1 MIKNDFPILANKF
14 LAALAE
20 PKKGIAGYQGGKYA
34 ESKRRSSQIDL
45 ATSQKFVVS
54 NNLVEHAYLASLSK
68 PKHLVEMMH
77 RGIPPFNNMWIEWD
91 EGFRAK
97 IVSREFKRMGFF
109 EEYYKLYPEKIGEN
123 PPEDALKTRGG
134 AGRVGYHIRKIDTA
148 SGEPGYFYE
157 VYCGYEKDEHYGD
170 AILSSP
176 MGFFIGGTELHWQHR
191 LNDAE
196 NEKERRQIFDDMFY
210 QNSALLGQWYSGKQM
225 FLGDRADI
233 NEQHLMMSFGIARAS
248 AMQWLV
254 PEHVHEGGLAVT
266 NEQANE
272 MIEASLMASQG
283 DARFLIALLGL
294 LNYDLVVH
302 DTVTTPK
309 QIDHK
314 CFGRVIPKSEYK
326 VVTIDLPKPRGK
338 RIYERMFT
346 GQGSP
351 KREHWRRG
359 HWRSVKDM
367 FGRIKK
373 RVWIDEMKV
382 GNPALGSIIHDY
394 DLQAKKP
401 QTIDLE
407 NMDPEGQ
414 A

>member
-1 MIKNDFPILANKF
+1 MKDGFPILANKF

-20 PKKGIAGYQGGKYA
+20 PRRGIKGYKGGKYA
-34 ESKRRSSQIDL
+34 ESKRRNLQADV
-45 ATSQKFVVS
+45 ATSQKFVLS

-68 PKHLVEMMH
+68 PKHLIEMLD

-91 EGFRAK
+91 EQFRAK
-97 IVSREFKRMGFF
+97 IIAREFKRMGFF
-109 EEYYKLYPEKIGEN
+109 EEYYKLHPKKIGEN
-123 PPEDALKTRGG
+123 PPEDALKTRAGV
-134 AGRVGYHIRKIDTA
+134 GRVGYHIRKLN
-148 SGEPGYFYE
+148 SGYFFE
-157 VYCGYEKDEHYGD
+157 IHFSDDETKGE
-170 AILSSP
+170 AILSAP
-176 MGFFIGGTELHWQHR
+176 KGFFVGGFNRFFWNTKLDET
-191 LNDAE
+191 NS
-196 NEKERRQIFDDMFY
+196 EKEREDLGNNILD
-210 QNSALLGQWYSGKQM
+210 QNSALLGQWYTQK
-225 FLGDRADI
+225 R
-233 NEQHLMMSFGIARAS
+233 MSFGGVGTESDKISITLLTSFALGEAS
-248 AMQWLV
+248 AMSWLV
-254 PEHVHEGGLAVT
+254 PQHALERGLSD
-266 NEQANE
+266 EEKIE
-272 MIEASLMASQG
+272 MQKASLLALQG

-314 CFGRVIPKSEYK
+314 SFGRVIPKSEYK

-359 HWRSVKDM
+359 HWRSLKDA
-367 FGRIKK
+367 FGRIRK

-382 GNPALGSIIHDY
+382 GNPKLGSIIHDY

-401 QTIDLE
+401 QVFNLE
-407 NMDPEGQ
+407 DMND
-414 A
+414 AAC

>member
-1 MIKNDFPILANKF
+1 MKDGFPILANKF

-20 PKKGIAGYQGGKYA
+20 PRRGIHGYQGGKYA
-34 ESKRRSSQIDL
+34 ESKRRNLQADV
-45 ATSQKFVVS
+45 ATSQKFVLS
-54 NNLVEHAYLASLSK
+54 NNFVEHAYLASLSK
-68 PKHLVEMMH
+68 PKHLIEMLD

-91 EGFRAK
+91 EQFRSK
-97 IVSREFKRMGFF
+97 IIAREFKRMGFF
-109 EEYYKLYPEKIGEN
+109 EEYYKLHPEKIGEN
-123 PPEDALKTRGG
+123 PPEDALKTR
-134 AGRVGYHIRKIDTA
+134 AEVGRVGYHIRKFDSKYFFEVHCSDDETK
-148 SGEPGYFYE
+148 GE
-157 VYCGYEKDEHYGD
+157 
-170 AILSSP
+170 AILSAP
-176 MGFFIGGTELHWQHR
+176 IGFFVGGMEQFWNTKLDET
-191 LNDAE
+191 NS
-196 NEKERRQIFDDMFY
+196 EKEREDLGNY
-210 QNSALLGQWYSGKQM
+210 LLKQNSALLGQWYTDK
-225 FLGDRADI
+225 R
-233 NEQHLMMSFGIARAS
+233 MSFKGDDESSISLLTSLVIGEAS
-248 AMQWLV
+248 AMSWLV
-254 PEHVHEGGLAVT
+254 PQHVRERGISDK
-266 NEQANE
+266 ESFE
-272 MIEASLMASQG
+272 MTEASLLASQG

-314 CFGRVIPKSEYK
+314 SFGRVVPKSEYK

-359 HWRSVKDM
+359 HWRSLKDA
-367 FGRIKK
+367 FGRVRK

-382 GNPALGSIIHDY
+382 GNPKLGSIIHDY

-401 QTIDLE
+401 QVFNLE
-407 NMDPEGQ
+407 DMNPEGE

>member
-1 MIKNDFPILANKF
+1 MIKDDFPILANKF

-20 PKKGIAGYQGGKYA
+20 PRKGIAGYRGGKYA
-34 ESKRRSSQIDL
+34 ESKRRSVQADV
-45 ATSQKFVVS
+45 ATSQKFVLS
-54 NNLVEHAYLASLSK
+54 NNFVEHAYLASLSK
-68 PKHLVEMMH
+68 PRHLVEMLH

-109 EEYYKLYPEKIGEN
+109 EEYHELYPEKIGEN
-123 PPEDALKTRGG
+123 PPEDALRTRGG
-134 AGRVGYHIRKIDTA
+134 TGRVGYHIRKIN
-148 SGEPGYFYE
+148 SGYFFE
-157 VYCGYEKDEHYGD
+157 VYCGYENDEQYGD
-170 AILSSP
+170 TILSSP
-176 MGFFIGGTELHWQHR
+176 MGFFVGGLELHWQMKFSEAK
-191 LNDAE
+191 DD
-196 NEKERRQIFDDMFY
+196 NERHEIMNGIYQ
-210 QNSALLGQWYSGKQM
+210 QNSALLGQWYSDKKM
-225 FLGDRADI
+225 FSSDKPDE
-233 NEQHLMMSFGIARAS
+233 NSMHLLTSLGIAKAS
-248 AMQWLV
+248 AMNWLV
-254 PEHVHEGGLAVT
+254 PQHIHEKGLSEIT
-266 NEQANE
+266 TEQANE

-302 DTVTTPK
+302 DTVMTPK
-309 QIDHK
+309 QMDHRR
-314 CFGRVIPKSEYK
+314 FGRVIPKSEYK

-359 HWRSVKDM
+359 HWRSLKDA
-367 FGRIKK
+367 FGRIRK

-382 GNPALGSIIHDY
+382 GNPILGSIIHDY

-401 QTIDLE
+401 QVIDLADM
-407 NMDPEGQ
+407 NPEGE